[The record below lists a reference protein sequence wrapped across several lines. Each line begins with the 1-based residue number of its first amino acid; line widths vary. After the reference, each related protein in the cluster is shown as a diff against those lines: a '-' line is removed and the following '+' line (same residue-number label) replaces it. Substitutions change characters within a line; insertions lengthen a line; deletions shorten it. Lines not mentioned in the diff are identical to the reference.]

1 MSDLT
6 DMAERSMSEL
16 EIDEAEQGSSEETL
30 EAVTNVS
37 TRPFSHIA
45 ACQYLQQKMV
55 DKRSGSGFGEITGFV
70 LLSDGQAVIC
80 QPSDRQLRVL
90 GKNWETKLN
99 LQMKSYTNYS
109 KYSIDSMVI
118 ALFDRKRVAVAISCT
133 WQRTEGELEEN
144 TFINILTVSPS
155 VKLGPEMK
163 RKYRCGNITCF
174 NNKIYCYSYDLNIS
188 TMIYC
193 PGIEILSQ
201 TGDLLKTIELFDQ
214 VSCFCPSKDG
224 NILYFGSRMVD
235 NSVSTF
241 FKCVTA
247 DNTEVFQYPTL
258 LEPKFAVSD
267 TQGNVIILSS
277 AGEIVLLNPDGS
289 EKRVILHRTNI
300 KAERVTSMCY
310 SDINNTI
317 LLAGS
322 DNFYVQLM
330 LYQLQYSQ

>member
-6 DMAERSMSEL
+6 DMAERSMSAL

-37 TRPFSHIA
+37 TKPFSHIA
-45 ACQYLQQKMV
+45 SCQHLKEKTVYEWGRMCE
-55 DKRSGSGFGEITGFV
+55 RTGIV

-80 QPSDRQLRVL
+80 QPSKRQLRVL
-90 GKNWETKLN
+90 GKNLETKLN
-99 LQMKSYTNYS
+99 LQMKSHTNYS
-109 KYSIDSMVI
+109 QYSTDSMAV

-133 WQRTEGELEEN
+133 WQRTDEELEEN
-144 TFINILTVSPS
+144 TFINIVTVSPS

-163 RKYRCGNITCF
+163 RKYRCENITCF
-174 NNKIYCYSYDLNIS
+174 NNKIYCYSDDLNIS

-201 TGDLLKTIELFDQ
+201 TGDLLKTIQLFDQ

-224 NILYFGSRMVD
+224 DIIYFGSRMVE
-235 NSVSTF
+235 NSASTF

-258 LEPKFAVSD
+258 LKPKFAVSD
-267 TQGNVIILSS
+267 TQGNVIILNS
-277 AGEIVLLNPDGS
+277 AGEIVLLNPKGS
-289 EKRVILHRTNI
+289 EKRVVLHTTNI
-300 KAERVTSMCY
+300 QAKRVTLMCY
-310 SDINNTI
+310 SDENNTI

-322 DNFYVQLM
+322 YCSYVQLM
-330 LYQLQYSQ
+330 LNQLQYSQ

>member
-37 TRPFSHIA
+37 TKPFSHIA
-45 ACQYLQQKMV
+45 ACQHLQQKMV
-55 DKRSGSGFGEITGFV
+55 DKWSRSGFGEITGLV

-80 QPSDRQLRVL
+80 QPSKRQLRVL
-90 GKNWETKLN
+90 DKNWETKLN

-109 KYSIDSMVI
+109 KYSTDCMAV

-144 TFINILTVSPS
+144 TFINIITVSPS

-174 NNKIYCYSYDLNIS
+174 NNKIYCYAYDLNIS
-188 TMIYC
+188 TMICC

-224 NILYFGSRMVD
+224 SIIYFGSRMVE

-247 DNTEVFQYPTL
+247 DNTEVFQYSTSL
-258 LEPKFAVSD
+258 QPKFAVSD

-277 AGEIVLLNPDGS
+277 AGEIVLLNPKES
-289 EKRVILHRTNI
+289 EKRVVLHKTNI
-300 KAERVTSMCY
+300 KAECVTSMYY
-310 SDINNTI
+310 SDKNNTI

-322 DNFYVQLM
+322 LNSSLQLM
-330 LYQLQYSQ
+330 LYQLHYSQ